1 MGKVRLGRGE
11 TLREA
16 AVFTH
21 SEKMTATERQRANIC
36 SWGDLPLSM
45 PPKTEGRGDG
55 YDPGPMPRF
64 GSRDR

>member
-1 MGKVRLGRGE
+1 MGKMYRGCGE

-21 SEKMTATERQRANIC
+21 TEKMTATERQRANIR
-36 SWGDLPLSM
+36 SWGDMPLSM

-55 YDPGPMPRF
+55 YDAQSMPRV
-64 GSRDR
+64 D